1 MTYKTIPEMFFQTV
15 ENNADNYCLYDKING
30 VWEGNT
36 FREIGE
42 AVESVASGLKSLG
55 INKGDKIAILSNNS
69 SRWAIADYAITGIGS
84 VTVTVYPT
92 LTNPHIK
99 FIFDDSEAKYA
110 FVENEDQLEKTKSL
124 VDECHHFKGFIMM
137 NDGECSSEDVIAF
150 SLLVEKGI
158 SFKKESGFELK
169 DHSKSINENDLLT
182 LIYTSG
188 TTGNPKGAMLSHKNL
203 VSNVINGRKA
213 INIDQNDVLLS
224 FLPLSHS
231 YERMAGHFSAF
242 AGGAR
247 IYYAESIESV
257 ADNMVEVRPTLMTSV
272 PRLYEKMYARI
283 IDKVNNDPAIRQKI
297 FWWAIKIGKQATP
310 FLLRQ
315 ERPTGM
321 LGIKF
326 DLAEKLV
333 FSKIREKVGG
343 RLRFFASG
351 GAPLSK
357 EIAEFFA
364 SANILILEG
373 YGLTETS
380 PVISINTP
388 EQVKFGTVGK
398 PIEGVEVKI
407 AEDGEILCRGDNVMV
422 GYYNN
427 PEATA
432 EVIDDENWFHTG
444 DIGEIDE
451 DGFLRITDRKKN
463 LIVTSGGKNV
473 APAPMENA
481 LILSNFIE
489 QSIVIG
495 DRRNFISALI
505 VPASENIKK
514 WAEEEGISNDILNN
528 PKTIQF
534 FENEVKGAMENFAKY
549 EKVKKFKLVP
559 DEWSVDS
566 GELTP
571 TLKVKRKV
579 VEKKYAELIDD
590 IYNV

>member
-15 ENNADNYCLYDKING
+15 ENNADKYSLFDKVNG
-30 VWEGNT
+30 VWEGKT
-36 FREIGE
+36 FKEIGE
-42 AVESVASGLKSLG
+42 AVELVGSGLKSLG
-55 INKGDKIAILSNNS
+55 IKRGDKIAILSNNS
-69 SRWAIADYAITGIGS
+69 SRWAIADYSISGLGAII
-84 VTVTVYPT
+84 VTVYPT

-99 FIFDDSEAKYA
+99 FIFNDSETKYA
-110 FVENEDQLEKTKSL
+110 FVENEEQLEKTKSL
-124 VDECHHFKGFIMM
+124 VEECPNFKGFILM
-137 NDGECSSEDVIAF
+137 NDGDQSWQDVIGF
-150 SLLVEKGI
+150 SSLMEKGK
-158 SFKKESGFELK
+158 SFKNESGFDLK
-169 DHSKSINENDLLT
+169 DHSQSINENDLLT

-203 VSNVINGRKA
+203 VSNIVNGRKA
-213 INIDQNDVLLS
+213 INIGNQDVLLS

-242 AGGAR
+242 SGGAR

-257 ADNMVEVRPTLMTSV
+257 GENMVEVRPTIMTSV
-272 PRLYEKMYARI
+272 PRLYEKMYAKI

-297 FWWAIKIGKQATP
+297 FWWAIKIGKLATP
-310 FLLRQ
+310 FLLKQ

-321 LGIKF
+321 LGLKF
-326 DLAEKLV
+326 GLAEKLV
-333 FSKIREKVGG
+333 FSKIKEKVGG

-364 SANILILEG
+364 SATILILEG

-388 EQVKFGTVGK
+388 NKVKFGTVGK
-398 PIEGVEVKI
+398 PIEGVEIKI

-422 GYYNN
+422 GYFNN

-432 EVIDDENWFHTG
+432 EVIDENNWFHTG

-481 LILSNFIE
+481 LILSKYIE

-495 DRRNFISALI
+495 DKRNFISALI
-505 VPASENIKK
+505 VPAFENLNQ
-514 WAEEEGISNDILNN
+514 WAVEEGINNDYLNN
-528 PKTIQF
+528 PKTIQL
-534 FENEVKGAMENFAKY
+534 FENEVREAMKNFAKY
-549 EKVKKFKLVP
+549 ESVKKFKLVP

-579 VEKKYAELIDD
+579 VEKKYAELIDS
-590 IYNV
+590 IYKV